1 VAPRYAGAAAVREV
15 VLLPLNVV
23 IAMPSEV
30 EPGADRVAAELLA
43 YLKRQGKS
51 VRSLS
56 LVDARVAWLRSAE
69 AVLAH
74 PEAHPKGFEGAAQVL
89 ARNLREGGAY
99 DALIVPAIVMR
110 PAKLAVRHAGLLLA
124 DVGLGGRHLHE
135 LCRSRTETRTRAR

>member
-74 PEAHPKGFEGAAQVL
+74 PEAQFGRAGDGRAQ
-89 ARNLREGGAY
+89 R
-99 DALIVPAIVMR
+99 
-110 PAKLAVRHAGLLLA
+110 
-124 DVGLGGRHLHE
+124 
-135 LCRSRTETRTRAR
+135 RTRRTPGCG